1 MPPPHPQGFAGSRE
15 TARSVLVCYFK
26 VILPDHLFMLCRR
39 FAAPLL
45 HAVRRLCFTLAAR
58 LPMGLVRVALL
69 LALGA

>member
-1 MPPPHPQGFAGSRE
+1 M
-15 TARSVLVCYFK
+15 LVYYFK

-45 HAVRRLCFTLAAR
+45 HACGAFASRGAAP